1 MKTEIHI
8 LSSVRLARLRAQGYS
23 NEDHL
28 KLSEMAFGIRFAYR
42 MCVAVLI
49 IAIATKS
56 IALFSFMLCIAFLGV
71 VLPNHPFDYIYNY
84 LLSKRTNRPSLPARS
99 NQLKFACIIAT
110 VSLVTV
116 VYLMSTHNMTAALI
130 IACALAGVAVLPSTI
145 DLCVPSLIYNRLFT
159 KKGKHRQAI

>member
-1 MKTEIHI
+1 MKTEKHI

-42 MCVAVLI
+42 MCVAVLLV
-49 IAIATKS
+49 AIATKS

-84 LLSKRTNRPSLPARS
+84 LLSKRMNRPSLVARS
-99 NQLKFACIIAT
+99 KQLKFACTIAT
-110 VSLVTV
+110 ISLVTV
-116 VYLMSTHNMTAALI
+116 VYLMSTHNITAALI
-130 IACALAGVAVLPSTI
+130 IACVLAGVAALPSTI
-145 DLCVPSLIYNRLFT
+145 DLCVPSLIYNMFFN
-159 KKGKHRQAI
+159 KKEKQTQTI